1 MHTLHEYIE
10 YIVLVNKRRVIDRCH
25 DEYGFSRQDMDVA
38 WELLAQQYSLA
49 SVQKLLI
56 ESCKVFKKLGM
67 DFSVEKI
74 HSVLS
79 QVNNVGEV

>member
-1 MHTLHEYIE
+1 MHTLQEYIE
-10 YIVLVNKRRVIDRCH
+10 YAALVSKRKVINECH
-25 DEYGFSRQDMDVA
+25 DDYGFSRQDMDVA

-56 ESCKVFKKLGM
+56 ESCKLFKKLGM

>member
-49 SVQKLLI
+49 SAQKLLI
-56 ESCKVFKKLGM
+56 ESCKLFKKLGM
-67 DFSVEKI
+67 DFSVKKI